1 MYQKIQT
8 KVKVFKICDSL
19 ASNEE
24 DKMLAQIDLRE
35 EDIEWG
41 QATVD
46 LLRELLFKV
55 HNAQA
60 EDQIF
65 DTLKKKAKNDG
76 QVEVDDFYEFIDKE
90 LQLVLPEALMNKF
103 NFKKFVSV
111 VLLSHKAKT
120 SKNSPSGPTL
130 DIGDIERLVSISIKD
145 CVTY

>member
-60 EDQIF
+60 ED
-65 DTLKKKAKNDG
+65 
-76 QVEVDDFYEFIDKE
+76 
-90 LQLVLPEALMNKF
+90 
-103 NFKKFVSV
+103 
-111 VLLSHKAKT
+111 
-120 SKNSPSGPTL
+120 
-130 DIGDIERLVSISIKD
+130 
-145 CVTY
+145 